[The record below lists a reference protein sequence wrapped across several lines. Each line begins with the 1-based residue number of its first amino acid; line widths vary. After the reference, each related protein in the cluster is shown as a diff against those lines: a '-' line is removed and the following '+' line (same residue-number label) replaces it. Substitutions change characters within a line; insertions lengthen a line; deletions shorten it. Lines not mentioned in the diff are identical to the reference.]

1 MPFPDIHG
9 NYNLWTQIK
18 NYYKEK
24 DILIFLGD
32 AIDRG
37 PDSIK
42 ILQEMLNDERVIFL
56 LGNHEQMLLNYAN
69 YGIHQAL
76 HIEKEVIQN
85 NGSYLTLLDFLKL
98 TTKEQIELID
108 KLKNKT
114 YMYYI
119 YINKEKKNIFLSHA
133 GLSVN
138 NLYNFEKND
147 LLWNRDH
154 IKQDKNWN
162 NKFKHWY
169 IVHGHSPVQ
178 LINPNKVI
186 IEIYRYFNNH
196 KIDLDICTTLSKTIA
211 VLNLDTLQVKYF
223 KENDNDETRDNE

>member
-1 MPFPDIHG
+1 
-9 NYNLWTQIK
+9 
-18 NYYKEK
+18 
-24 DILIFLGD
+24 
-32 AIDRG
+32 
-37 PDSIK
+37 
-42 ILQEMLNDERVIFL
+42 MLNDERVIFL
-56 LGNHEQMLLNYAN
+56 LGNHEQMLLSYVN
-69 YGIHQAL
+69 YGIRQAL

-169 IVHGHSPVQ
+169 IVHGHSPIQ
-178 LINPNKVI
+178 LINPNKVT

-196 KIDLDICTTLSKTIA
+196 KIDLDVCTTLSKTIA

-223 KENDNDETRDNE
+223 KENDNNETRDNE